1 MTTTGFRE
9 ADLYRPIKVLL
20 EGQGYEVKGEIG
32 AADVVAIRGQEEPIV
47 VELKSGFSLALF
59 HQAIER
65 QRITDSVYLAVPLGG
80 SGAFAKSL
88 KNNKVLC
95 RRLGLGLMTVR
106 LRDDFVQI
114 HCDPAPYRPRQS
126 AQKKAR
132 LLREFARRVGDPNTG
147 GTTRTGLM
155 TAYRQDALRCVNV
168 LRALGPTKA
177 AKVAKMANVEK
188 ARRLMADDHYGWFER
203 TETGIYALSPKGEEA
218 FVEYANE
225 IQKLSAPTKET

>member
-80 SGAFAKSL
+80 SRAITKTL

-132 LLREFARRVGDPNTG
+132 LLREFAIPREWPMAPSPPAARW
-147 GTTRTGLM
+147 
-155 TAYRQDALRCVNV
+155 AY
-168 LRALGPTKA
+168 
-177 AKVAKMANVEK
+177 
-188 ARRLMADDHYGWFER
+188 
-203 TETGIYALSPKGEEA
+203 
-218 FVEYANE
+218 
-225 IQKLSAPTKET
+225 